1 MAVAAI
7 FAALLTEIGVYALIR
22 LFTLIFVHDIG
33 YTDTVI
39 VTLARFTMMTGVVG
53 AIARTF
59 LALLTIAIGLG
70 AQAMLVLCARRRAV
84 DGSKRIYSSRSLPR
98 NLGCNREG
106 GRASV

>member
-1 MAVAAI
+1 VAVAEI

-53 AIARTF
+53 AIPRTF
-59 LALLTIAIGLG
+59 LALLTIAIRLG
-70 AQAMLVLCARRRAV
+70 AQAMARSVCAPP
-84 DGSKRIYSSRSLPR
+84 SS
-98 NLGCNREG
+98 
-106 GRASV
+106 